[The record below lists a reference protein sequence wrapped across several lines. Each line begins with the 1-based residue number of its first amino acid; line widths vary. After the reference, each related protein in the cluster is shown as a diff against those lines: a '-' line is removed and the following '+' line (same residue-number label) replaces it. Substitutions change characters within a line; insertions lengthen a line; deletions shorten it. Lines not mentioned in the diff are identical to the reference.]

1 VTGGDLR
8 TLALAA
14 LLVVLAALFAAADTA
29 LARVSR
35 IAVDELA
42 REGRRGA
49 KRLVQ
54 VVADPARYL
63 NVALFLRVLCE
74 VMATVL
80 VAVVCLDRF
89 SSTAAAVLVAG
100 LIMVVVSYV
109 VVGVAP
115 RTLGRQHAPRVAL
128 AAASPISVLATVL
141 GPITRL
147 LILVGN
153 ALTPGRGF
161 RHGPFTSE
169 AELRELVDLA
179 ERDRLIEDD
188 ERQMIHSV
196 FELGDTIVREV
207 MVPRPD
213 MVVVERSRTLRQA
226 QSLALRS
233 GFSRIPVIGENVDD
247 VVGIVYLK
255 DITRRVYEYREAE
268 QNEKVEAVMRP
279 ATFVPDSKPVDELLR
294 AMQAQRIH
302 VAVVVDEYGGTAGLV
317 TIEDILEEIVGEIS
331 DEYDTGRPE
340 IEELENGDVRVSARL
355 HVDDFAEHFDIAPQD
370 SEVEDVDSV
379 GGLLAALL
387 GKVPI
392 AGSSARFHGLQ
403 LTAES
408 LAGRRNRIGT
418 LLVHRIEHAAE
429 PSARQGTAGGD
440 QPAPAPAP
448 ASAPGPA
455 PAPGAAP
462 STEPADA

>member
-1 VTGGDLR
+1 MTANDL
-8 TLALAA
+8 LLVLLAA
-14 LLVVLAALFAAADTA
+14 VLVLLAALFAAADTA
-29 LARVSR
+29 LSRVSR
-35 IAVDELA
+35 VSVDELA
-42 REGRRGA
+42 KHGRRGA
-49 KRLVQ
+49 RRLAT

-63 NVALFLRVLCE
+63 NVALFLLALCE
-74 VMATVL
+74 VSATVI
-80 VAVVCLDRF
+80 VARVCLDRIA
-89 SSTAAAVLVAG
+89 SALVAVLLAIAV
-100 LIMVVVSYV
+100 MVVVSYV

-115 RTLGRQHAPRVAL
+115 RTLARQNATRVAL
-128 AAASPISVLATVL
+128 VAAGPISSLAAVL
-141 GPITRL
+141 GPITGL

-169 AELRELVDLA
+169 AELRALVDLA

-213 MVVVERSRTLRQA
+213 MVVVERGKTLRQCM
-226 QSLALRS
+226 SLALRS
-233 GFSRIPVIGENVDD
+233 GFSRIPVVGESIDD

-255 DITRRVYEYREAE
+255 DVARRIYEYREAE
-268 QNEKVEAVMRP
+268 QSERVEDVMRP

-294 AMQAQRIH
+294 AMQVQRIH
-302 VAVVVDEYGGTAGLV
+302 AAVVVDEYGGTAGLV

-340 IEELENGDVRVSARL
+340 IEDLDDGDVRVSARL
-355 HVDDFAEHFDIAPQD
+355 HVDDFAEHFGIEPAE

-379 GGLLAALL
+379 GGLMGALL

-392 AGSSARFHGLQ
+392 AGSSALFHGLL

-408 LAGRRNRIGT
+408 TAGRRNRIGT
-418 LLVHRIEHAAE
+418 VLVHRPVEQLAEAGIERSEAE
-429 PSARQGTAGGD
+429 
-440 QPAPAPAP
+440 
-448 ASAPGPA
+448 GP
-455 PAPGAAP
+455 
-462 STEPADA
+462 DV

>member
-1 VTGGDLR
+1 MTAGDLR
-8 TLALAA
+8 LILLAA

-49 KRLVQ
+49 SRLVR

-63 NVALFLRVLCE
+63 NVALFLRVFCE
-74 VMATVL
+74 ALATVL
-80 VAVVCLDRF
+80 VAVVCLDGID
-89 SSTAAAVLVAG
+89 STFEAILVAAG
-100 LIMVVVSYV
+100 IMVVVSYV
-109 VVGVAP
+109 AIGVAP
-115 RTLGRQHAPRVAL
+115 RTLARQHAPRVAL
-128 AAASPISVLATVL
+128 AAAGPISLLATVL
-141 GPITRL
+141 GPITHL

-153 ALTPGRGF
+153 ALTPGHGF

-196 FELGDTIVREV
+196 FELGDTLVREV

-213 MVVVERSRTLRQA
+213 MVVVERGRTLRQA

-255 DITRRVYEYREAE
+255 DITRRVYEYRDAE
-268 QNEKVEAVMRP
+268 QSEKAEDVMRP

-340 IEELENGDVRVSARL
+340 IEELDGGDVRVSARL
-355 HVDDFAEHFDIAPQD
+355 HVDDFAEHFDITPEE
-370 SEVEDVDSV
+370 SEIEDVDSV

-392 AGSSARFHGLQ
+392 AGSSASFHGLQ

-418 LLVHRIEHAAE
+418 LLVHRLEQSSG
-429 PSARQGTAGGD
+429 PGD
-440 QPAPAPAP
+440 GRDSRTDDATSSSSRPP
-448 ASAPGPA
+448 
-455 PAPGAAP
+455 
-462 STEPADA
+462 EPAQPVEAADV

>member
-1 VTGGDLR
+1 MTGADVLS
-8 TLALAA
+8 LALAA
-14 LLVVLAALFAAADTA
+14 TLVVLAALFAAADTA

-42 REGRRGA
+42 REGRPGA
-49 KRLVQ
+49 KRLGQ

-63 NVALFLRVLCE
+63 NVALFGRVTCE
-74 VMATVL
+74 VVATVL

-89 SSTAAAVLVAG
+89 ASTAAAVLVIA
-100 LIMVVVSYV
+100 LAMVVVLYV
-109 VVGVAP
+109 AVGVAP
-115 RTLGRQHAPRVAL
+115 RTLGRQHAATVAL
-128 AAASPISVLATVL
+128 AAARPISLLATVL
-141 GPITRL
+141 GPITAL

-153 ALTPGRGF
+153 ALTPGHGYRQ
-161 RHGPFTSE
+161 GPFTSE

-196 FELGDTIVREV
+196 FELGDTFVREV

-213 MVVVERSRTLRQA
+213 MVVVERARTLRQA

-268 QNEKVEAVMRP
+268 QTEKVEDVMRP

-302 VAVVVDEYGGTAGLV
+302 LAVVVDEYGGTAGLV

-340 IEELENGDVRVSARL
+340 IEELDNGDARVSARL
-355 HVDDFAEHFDIAPQD
+355 NVDDFAEHFDISPAD
-370 SEVEDVDSV
+370 SEIEDVDSV
-379 GGLLAALL
+379 GGLLGALL

-418 LLVHRIEHAAE
+418 LLVHRLE
-429 PSARQGTAGGD
+429 PATDDRAPKSSAGPD
-440 QPAPAPAP
+440 QRG
-448 ASAPGPA
+448 PGPR
-455 PAPGAAP
+455 P
-462 STEPADA
+462 SSETADA

>member
-1 VTGGDLR
+1 MTAGDVR
-8 TLALAA
+8 TLALAVV
-14 LLVVLAALFAAADTA
+14 LVALAALFAAADTA

-49 KRLVQ
+49 TRLAR

-74 VMATVL
+74 VLATVL

-89 SSTAAAVLVAG
+89 SSTVAAVAVAAVA
-100 LIMVVVSYV
+100 MVVVSYV
-109 VVGVAP
+109 AVGVAP
-115 RTLGRQHAPRVAL
+115 RTLARQHASRVAL
-128 AAASPISVLATVL
+128 AAAGPISVLATVL
-141 GPITRL
+141 GPITEL

-153 ALTPGRGF
+153 ALTPGQGF

-169 AELRELVDLA
+169 AELRALVDLA

-268 QNEKVEAVMRP
+268 QTEKVEDVMRP

-340 IEELENGDVRVSARL
+340 IEELEGGDVRVSARL
-355 HVDDFAEHFDIAPQD
+355 HVDDFAEHFAIAPAE
-370 SEVEDVDSV
+370 SEIEDVDSV

-392 AGSSARFHGLQ
+392 AGSSARFHGLE

-418 LLVHRIEHAAE
+418 LLVHRLEAE
-429 PSARQGTAGGD
+429 PEPGSSASDAVE
-440 QPAPAPAP
+440 PNPEP
-448 ASAPGPA
+448 
-455 PAPGAAP
+455 AP